1 MKTTNHNSKFYLKHN
16 GKFYLPPSKT
26 NKDFLYLQR
35 TTNIFDL
42 ETQTLQNT
50 ARGEEIK
57 KKIWD
62 LCLKMKFEYSYNLL
76 YWYLIK

>member
-1 MKTTNHNSKFYLKHN
+1 MKKQQKHNSKFYLKDN
-16 GKFYLPPSKT
+16 GKFYLLPSKI

-57 KKIWD
+57 EK
-62 LCLKMKFEYSYNLL
+62 YGTYVSR
-76 YWYLIK
+76 